1 MIHKKHTKYQEE
13 EVIQDIKQVEDT
25 KVLGY

>member
-1 MIHKKHTKYQEE
+1 MIHKKHTKYEDEE
-13 EVIQDIKQVEDT
+13 EIQDIKQVEDT